1 MINRQKLIEEL
12 EESIKWIEDY
22 CEINEYH
29 NGIVS
34 GLKRAINHVTAEP
47 PADQWIPCSERLP
60 EEDGSYLCT
69 YGKYHMGVYRFSNDL
84 YSIDDYDFTDYK
96 GVRGFYVYD
105 SEWGYSEVDYITA
118 WTELPKAYK
127 GVE

>member
-12 EESIKWIEDY
+12 KESIKWIEDY
-22 CEINEYH
+22 CEVNEYH

-47 PADQWIPCSERLP
+47 PADQWIPCSSGKLPDVCELVLITDTLECVFQAQLLKNGGWDVGNLFILQSDYVTAWMPLP
-60 EEDGSYLCT
+60 E
-69 YGKYHMGVYRFSNDL
+69 
-84 YSIDDYDFTDYK
+84 
-96 GVRGFYVYD
+96 
-105 SEWGYSEVDYITA
+105 
-118 WTELPKAYK
+118 PYK